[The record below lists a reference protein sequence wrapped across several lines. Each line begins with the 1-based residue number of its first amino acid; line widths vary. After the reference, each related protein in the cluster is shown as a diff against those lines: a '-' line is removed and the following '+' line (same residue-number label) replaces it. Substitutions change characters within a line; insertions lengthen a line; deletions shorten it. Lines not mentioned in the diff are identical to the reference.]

1 MPHSNDR
8 VIDLTNPIISHSFVL
23 QVKIFVM
30 WNKWLLNPI
39 YCILIVP
46 RFILQSMSR
55 SQAHGYEDQ
64 ALNLTGLDICK

>member
-1 MPHSNDR
+1 MSMSHSNDR
-8 VIDLTNPIISHSFVL
+8 VIDLTNPMPSQSFVSE
-23 QVKIFVM
+23 VKIFVM

-46 RFILQSMSR
+46 RFLLQSMSQ

-64 ALNLTGLDICK
+64 ALNLT